1 MAKSKEEDAGGQEAS
16 TSSSPSSPSSPLPYP
31 RGAFFI
37 LAGYLLERFV
47 YYGLFGGAVFYMQR
61 MLGFTSSSAKTVK
74 AVMEGLI
81 YLAPIA
87 GAVLAD
93 TYLGKV
99 SLSLYQAPLLYF
111 FPFLRF
117 SYFLLNLST
126 FPSFIFLTFFIFLSS
141 FSIIFIYPS

>member
-1 MAKSKEEDAGGQEAS
+1 MTDGGGGEGKAGGGG
-16 TSSSPSSPSSPLPYP
+16 SSEGPKLKYP

-37 LAGYLLERFV
+37 LVGYLLERFV

-74 AVMEGLI
+74 AIMEGLI

-87 GAVLAD
+87 GAILAD

-99 SLSLYQAPLLYF
+99 MYACVFLFIYF
-111 FPFLRF
+111 FMEVVIVIIIILFILGFFL
-117 SYFLLNLST
+117 Y
-126 FPSFIFLTFFIFLSS
+126 
-141 FSIIFIYPS
+141 

>member
-1 MAKSKEEDAGGQEAS
+1 MTKRG
-16 TSSSPSSPSSPLPYP
+16 SSSREEEEAGDSGPNSPSSSPLPYP

-37 LAGYLLERFV
+37 LVGYLLERFV

-87 GAVLAD
+87 GAILAD

-99 SLSLYQAPLLYF
+99 RFHESG
-111 FPFLRF
+111 LRVR
-117 SYFLLNLST
+117 
-126 FPSFIFLTFFIFLSS
+126 
-141 FSIIFIYPS
+141 